1 MSVAIPSERAP
12 LLGRATSSECMHQKE
27 YKKVGPMEIPRNT
40 RYGILAGIWAATFL
54 SSLNT
59 TLVATLLPSISS
71 EFDKAHQASWLGT
84 AYLLAT
90 CTFTPLYGRLCNVL
104 GRRGAN
110 QLAVFFAGLG
120 TAACG
125 LSSSMEMLIAA
136 RFVRVCD
143 LWSRLSL
150 THQQLG
156 GLGGGGIFTTAT
168 IITSDMYTLR
178 NRGLTQGVAAVFNS
192 LGMGLGGP
200 LGGFIADRL
209 GWRWAF
215 LIQLPIFFVSFMLTS
230 INLRYVT
237 AGRSK
242 STKEVLKRIDYGGS
256 ATLLIT
262 VLSVLVFLSMRFSEE
277 YPWSAPAVYVPFTL
291 AIVFAILFVF
301 IELRVAPE
309 PILAPFLLR
318 EKIPVLVG
326 ISNFLVATCNF
337 TVMYNFPTWFQTV
350 MLTSASEAGAH
361 LIPNGISVSCGSLF
375 AGWIM
380 HRTGKYRQLNLIF
393 GIFPFVS
400 ATLLSFMREDSPPVQ
415 QWLSILPLGFGNA
428 VVLQTMLIALLAHLP
443 ADAMAVGTGFGQLFR
458 GVGQVGGV
466 AISSA
471 LFQSILNTE
480 LHKRIHRPDAEQ
492 IITKIRHSSTLV
504 ASLPPDLQRHAR
516 DSYAISLR
524 AVFVMASV
532 STLLAYLVRL
542 PIPDKPL
549 DQPRPRAHSVNELP
563 NPHPANPAELAEEI
577 EESAA
582 RRDEEAVEL
591 SDEDDIGDS
600 LEGSTVHGGRP
611 DESTDSDSDDSVVA
625 PITTRA
631 PKRRRLSTYESSDG
645 GMDLEDDR
653 IGGSARR

>member
-1 MSVAIPSERAP
+1 MSAAIPTERSP
-12 LLGRATSSECMHQKE
+12 LLRTASPKPMDQKRASRL
-27 YKKVGPMEIPRNT
+27 GPMDISKRT
-40 RYGILAGIWAATFL
+40 RYGILAGIWAANFL

-71 EFDKAHQASWLGT
+71 DFNKAHQASWLGT

-110 QLAVFFAGLG
+110 QTAVVFAGLG
-120 TAACG
+120 TIACG
-125 LSSSMEMLIAA
+125 LSSNMEMLIAA
-136 RFVRVCD
+136 RF
-143 LWSRLSL
+143 LA
-150 THQQLG
+150 G
-156 GLGGGGIFTTAT
+156 MGGGGIYTTAT

-200 LGGFIADRL
+200 LGGFISDRL

-215 LIQLPIFFVSFMLTS
+215 LIQLPLFLFSFILTS
-230 INLRYVT
+230 INLHYVT
-237 AGRSK
+237 PGRSK

-256 ATLLIT
+256 ATLLVS
-262 VLSVLVFLSMRFSEE
+262 VLSILIFLSTRFSEE
-277 YPWSAPAVYVPFTL
+277 HSWSSPTVYVPLTV
-291 AIVFAILFVF
+291 AIVFALLFVYV
-301 IELRVAPE
+301 ELRVAPE

-318 EKIPVLVG
+318 EKIPVLIG
-326 ISNFLVATCNF
+326 ISNFLVATSNF

-375 AGWIM
+375 AGWYM
-380 HRTGKYRQLNLIF
+380 HRTGKYKRLNLTF
-393 GIFPFVS
+393 GFFPFVS
-400 ATLLSFMREDSPPVQ
+400 ATLIALMRENSPPIH
-415 QWLSILPLGFGNA
+415 QWLAILPLGFGNA

-466 AISSA
+466 AISAA

-480 LHKRIHRPDAEQ
+480 LHKRIHGPNSEDT
-492 IITKIRHSSTLV
+492 ISKIRHSSTLV
-504 ASLPPDLQRHAR
+504 AKLPPDLQRAAR

-524 AVFVMASV
+524 AVFIMAAV
-532 STLLAYLVRL
+532 STLLAYIVRL

-549 DQPRPRAHSVNELP
+549 DQPRPRSRSVNELP
-563 NPHPANPAELAEEI
+563 NPHPANAAELAEEI
-577 EESAA
+577 AESTA
-582 RRDEEAVEL
+582 RPEEAPEL
-591 SDEDDIGDS
+591 SDEDLEAQSNSVEEEDGD
-600 LEGSTVHGGRP
+600 
-611 DESTDSDSDDSVVA
+611 DDDSCP

-631 PKRRRLSTYESSDG
+631 PRRRRLSTYESSDG
-645 GMDLEDDR
+645 IMDLEDEE

>member
-1 MSVAIPSERAP
+1 MPAPIVSERDP
-12 LLGRATSSECMHQKE
+12 LLPRASSPKPVDQK
-27 YKKVGPMEIPRNT
+27 KHGKVGPLEISRKT

-71 EFDKAHQASWLGT
+71 DFNKAHQASWLGT

-90 CTFTPLYGRLCNVL
+90 CTFTPLYGRLCNVM

-120 TAACG
+120 TVACG
-125 LSSSMEMLIAA
+125 FSSNMEMLIAA
-136 RFVRVCD
+136 RF
-143 LWSRLSL
+143 
-150 THQQLG
+150 LG
-156 GLGGGGIFTTAT
+156 GIGGGGIYTTAT
-168 IITSDMYTLR
+168 IIASDMYSLR

-215 LIQLPIFFVSFMLTS
+215 LIQIPLFLLSFVLTS
-230 INLRYVT
+230 INLHYVT
-237 AGRSK
+237 PGRGK
-242 STKEVLKRIDYGGS
+242 SAKDVLKRIDYGGS
-256 ATLLIT
+256 ATLLLA

-277 YPWSAPAVYVPFTL
+277 QPWSAPSVYVPFTL
-291 AIVFAILFVF
+291 AVVSTLLFVYV
-301 IELRVAPE
+301 ELRIAPE

-380 HRTGKYRQLNLIF
+380 HRTGKYRKLNLIF

-400 ATLLSFMREDSPPVQ
+400 ATLLSLMREDSPPVQ

-480 LHKRIHRPDAEQ
+480 LHKRIHRPDAEE
-492 IITKIRHSSTLV
+492 IISKIRHSSTLV
-504 ASLPPDLQRHAR
+504 AKLPPDLQRSAR

-524 AVFVMASV
+524 AVFIMASV
-532 STLLAYLVRL
+532 STFLAYLVRL

-549 DQPRPRAHSVNELP
+549 DQPRPRTHSVDELP
-563 NPHPANPAELAEEI
+563 NPHPTNPAELREEL
-577 EESAA
+577 EESADVRA
-582 RRDEEAVEL
+582 REDVTELAEDRDDVEAQ
-591 SDEDDIGDS
+591 SRSGSDDEDG
-600 LEGSTVHGGRP
+600 LP
-611 DESTDSDSDDSVVA
+611 
-625 PITTRA
+625 PIRTQA

-645 GMDLEDDR
+645 GMDLEDPK